1 MSAVCGQD
9 LIKGLECRLKMKENA
24 NKWHT
29 PGILMLRKG
38 GFLMIKLVYTIAGRQ
53 TYRGREI
60 LLYWEAK
67 VRSEF

>member
-29 PGILMLRKG
+29 PGILMLKKG
-38 GFLMIKLVYTIAGRQ
+38 GFLMIKLVYMIGGRQ
-53 TYRGREI
+53 TYRVRE
-60 LLYWEAK
+60 
-67 VRSEF
+67 V